1 MVNGGTNPVE
11 MVEQLEARVAALEQ
25 LLADRSRLLRQLA
38 RVICE
43 DDLMSL
49 SRLTVGQPPI
59 PRAGFG
65 LRGWRETTSVSS
77 GDVDKTMAEL
87 WRTAAPPALD

>member
-1 MVNGGTNPVE
+1 MVKDETE
-11 MVEQLEARVAALEQ
+11 LREDITRLEARVSSLEK
-25 LLADRSRLLRQLA
+25 LLAQRSRLIRQLS

-43 DDLMSL
+43 EDLMSL
-49 SRLTVGQPPI
+49 SRLTVGRAPL

-65 LRGWRETTSVSS
+65 LRGWRETTAVTS

-87 WRTAAPPALD
+87 WRATAPPVLD